1 MVRVV
6 IIGMGK
12 MGMSHCAILRAH
24 PDVKLVAM
32 CDTDSLLQ
40 SAFKKLTDIAC
51 YSDYRKMIDTEKP
64 DAVYVVTPT
73 KFHYDM
79 VMYALKKGCHV
90 FCEKPFSLCTKEGE
104 EMCAYA
110 QKSGLINQVGY
121 HNRFI
126 GTFNAMR
133 QLLKSGIIGTPF
145 HFMGEA
151 YGPVVLKPKGGT
163 WRSSKNTGGGC
174 VMDYAAHVLNLIN
187 YVTGSPIIRT
197 EGAFMPSIYSKEV
210 DDAVYST
217 LILENGLRGQLS
229 VCWSDDTYRKMT
241 TSVKIEGNVG
251 KLEADATTLKI
262 YVKSATKVAL
272 ELDGMA
278 HRELVLDKGWNFYYL
293 TDFTP
298 QVFFNLRGEE
308 YSMETDYFI
317 QHIKDNSTEN
327 RNSFAES
334 LQTDRIITQLINNN

>member
-1 MVRVV
+1 
-6 IIGMGK
+6 
-12 MGMSHCAILRAH
+12 
-24 PDVKLVAM
+24 
-32 CDTDSLLQ
+32 
-40 SAFKKLTDIAC
+40 
-51 YSDYRKMIDTEKP
+51 
-64 DAVYVVTPT
+64 
-73 KFHYDM
+73 M
-79 VMYALKKGCHV
+79 VMYALQKGCHV
-90 FCEKPFSLCTKEGE
+90 FCEKPFSLTAKEGE
-104 EMCAYA
+104 EMCSYA
-110 QKSGLINQVGY
+110 QKAGLVNQVGY

-133 QLLKSGIIGTPF
+133 QLLKAGIIGTPF

-151 YGPVVLKPKGGT
+151 YGPVVLKSKGGT

-174 VMDYAAHVLNLIN
+174 VMDYAAHVLNLVN
-187 YVTGSPIIRT
+187 YVADSPINST

-229 VCWSDDTYRKMT
+229 VCWCDDTYRKMT
-241 TSVKIEGNVG
+241 TSVKIEGING
-251 KLEADATTLKI
+251 KMEADATTLKI
-262 YVKSATKVAL
+262 YVKSPTTAKL
-272 ELDGMA
+272 DLDGNL
-278 HRELVLDKGWNFYYL
+278 HRQITLDKGWNFYYL

-317 QHIKDNSTEN
+317 QHIKDRSTEN